1 MTYQVLITCAHC
13 GGSFLSPKSSNQNT
27 QTSFPHT
34 GDPKCRKRTMV
45 FIQKGKIVKTQK
57 MG

>member
-1 MTYQVLITCAHC
+1 MSYQVLITCAHC
-13 GGSFLSPKSSNQNT
+13 GGSFLSPNQSGGSK

-45 FIQKGKIVKTQK
+45 TIQKEKIIKTKK